1 VIEVRKLLDQPIIR
15 GHMDAGLGANI
26 NSGRLTG
33 TSNAK
38 STVTETPSAV
48 VSTDQPESCST
59 PSRYTVTVPDTGL
72 MMVRTS
78 ISLPDTGNA

>member
-38 STVTETPSAV
+38 STVTETPSAGG
-48 VSTDQPESCST
+48 
-59 PSRYTVTVPDTGL
+59 VTNV
-72 MMVRTS
+72 TS
-78 ISLPDTGNA
+78 PGDRVDRPARELLDAVQVHRHRP